1 MIKKILLQ
9 FFLFFLI
16 LIISLIVFKM
26 YFLEKKV
33 ITYNENETKKE
44 IIKSNV
50 IHNIKYNTQDND
62 GNKYNITADKG
73 EFENDNPELIFMTNV
88 NAIIKLDN
96 STPINVSSDEALY
109 NNITHE
115 TKFSN
120 SVLIT
125 YIDHHITSANLDLI
139 LEKNLVTIYND
150 VIYKNLNTKL
160 LADKVEIDLITK
172 NSKIFMIKN
181 QKKIKIISTN

>member
-109 NNITHE
+109 NNIT
-115 TKFSN
+115 
-120 SVLIT
+120 
-125 YIDHHITSANLDLI
+125 SANLDLI